1 MSLDSFFITL
11 VMLTVMQRVFELCR
25 SRLNQSTLNS
35 GGFTRIDSAG
45 SYLAMVCVHV
55 SWFIAMLVEHTLNP
69 RRIPIPLAIAAT
81 AVFIGAQLLRLA
93 VMRALGQQWNTQVM
107 APIEKRNDPGVVI
120 SGPYRYLRHPNYLA
134 VILEFISF
142 PLVGG
147 AVITA
152 MVFSV
157 ANALILRHR
166 IALEER
172 YLFSRPGY
180 AEAFSHLPRLFP
192 RIT

>member
-1 MSLDSFFITL
+1 
-11 VMLTVMQRVFELCR
+11 
-25 SRLNQSTLNS
+25 
-35 GGFTRIDSAG
+35 
-45 SYLAMVCVHV
+45 
-55 SWFIAMLVEHTLNP
+55 
-69 RRIPIPLAIAAT
+69 
-81 AVFIGAQLLRLA
+81 
-93 VMRALGQQWNTQVM
+93 MRALGQQWNTQVM

-134 VILEFISF
+134 VILEFISL

-180 AEAFSHLPRLFP
+180 AKAFSQLPRLFP